1 MALHYLQAGCDFYGR
16 PTTAIWF
23 HIPQAHRR
31 RIMPLLLG
39 NTFGQFA
46 NQATRCV
53 YNTFDAQYSY
63 PGSLWT
69 RSSCTTL
76 PPPLPLPLPLPR
88 PLPLPLPLTRRT
100 SCVSSQ
106 PAAVSRAKKA
116 STLGLGFGW

>member
-53 YNTFDAQYSY
+53 YNIFDAQYSYPVPSPSPNPSPNPNQATRCVYNTFDAQYSY

-76 PPPLPLPLPLPR
+76 TLPLPLPLPLP
-88 PLPLPLPLTRRT
+88 
-100 SCVSSQ
+100 
-106 PAAVSRAKKA
+106 
-116 STLGLGFGW
+116 